1 MNNPT
6 KKPQHERPKNG
17 RRMNGRPFSKEN
29 QPKLHGTQGRISVVA
44 KKVLPDLTE
53 DSKVNLA
60 KQMLRALNCT
70 DIQEARKILETN
82 DGSLGAGGLV
92 CQALARSIVKQ
103 GFSAIVEAYK
113 LLFGAEVLVKHS
125 GSVAIDIPELTPITQ
140 ELKNDGADAN

>member
-1 MNNPT
+1 MSDPT
-6 KKPQHERPKNG
+6 KNTQCKRTKNVK
-17 RRMNGRPFSKEN
+17 RVVGRPFSKEN
-29 QPKLHGTQGRISVVA
+29 QPKLHGKQGKVSVVA
-44 KKVLPDLTE
+44 RRVLPDLTE

-92 CQALARSIVKQ
+92 CQALARSIVKH

-140 ELKNDGADAN
+140 ELKNDGADTN